1 MEQMANRARSL
12 LADSAIATVALFAA
26 FLLTAGRSVDLSP
39 ASLGGVALQALIYG
53 GVAAAYSGLFRRELS
68 PWRYVSTPDALVLA
82 RIAILTAATFLL
94 LQFAAD
100 RAHSLSRAMLAL
112 APIFQMVGA
121 ISARMLRR
129 AAHERALD
137 SFAPL
142 KSLSDRAP
150 QAPELLL
157 IGPTTAAETYL
168 RETGRRRDNTWTPVG
183 IIAPDSKEVGQQVRG
198 VCIIESIER
207 LDVALGDLR
216 RWNQYPR
223 AILFLDEPARLRGL
237 TAAQLG
243 RLKND
248 GVRLLRLPSIVDLSH
263 EDGLALLPMRD
274 ISVEELLPRDP
285 IELDRVALRS
295 LVSGRRILITGAGG
309 SIGAELSRQ
318 VAALDAG
325 HVTLLD
331 FSETALFEIDR
342 ELGET
347 FPALSRTAALVD
359 VRNANRVTDCLLAE
373 RPDLVFHAAALKH
386 VSMVERHPVEGVLTN
401 VLGTWNV
408 AEAARIAGAAQ
419 MVLIS
424 TDKAVDPSNVMG
436 ATKRL
441 AEAVIQGQQEGS
453 ETRFSAVRFGNVL
466 GSAGSVVPIFRSQI
480 DRGGPVTVTH
490 PEMARYFMTI
500 PEATQLVLHAT
511 ATCAGDMNP
520 DRARLFLLEM
530 GEPVKIMDLARQMIA
545 LSGRTPG
552 KDIEIEITGLRPGE
566 KLTEEL
572 LDGMED
578 SVPCA
583 PKVLEVVSPTVMGV
597 APAHLRRLEAI
608 AARGDTDEIRR
619 ALFDLV
625 AQIRGEK
632 PAGVPVGQV
641 DPVMPVSGPGFQA
654 REARQLQGGI
664 IVGADAVD
672 TDDALPAV
680 KEGLGHM
687 EANEAG

>member
-1 MEQMANRARSL
+1 MANRARSL
-12 LADSAIATVALFAA
+12 LADSAIATGALFAA
-26 FLLTAGRSVDLSP
+26 YLLTAGRSVDLAP
-39 ASLGGVALQALIYG
+39 ASLGAVALQALIYG
-53 GVAAAYSGLFRRELS
+53 GVAAAYTGLFRRELS

-511 ATCAGDMNP
+511 ATCADDLNP

-572 LDGMED
+572 LDEMER
-578 SVPCA
+578 SIPCA
-583 PKVLEVVSPTVMGV
+583 PKVMEVVSPTAMGV

-608 AARGDTDEIRR
+608 AARGDSDEIRR

-632 PAGVPVGQV
+632 PAGIPALRV
-641 DPVMPVSGPGFQA
+641 VSN
-654 REARQLQGGI
+654 R
-664 IVGADAVD
+664 
-672 TDDALPAV
+672 
-680 KEGLGHM
+680 
-687 EANEAG
+687 

>member
-1 MEQMANRARSL
+1 VEHMANRARSL
-12 LADSAIATVALFAA
+12 LADSAIAVAALLGA
-26 FLLTAGRSVDLSP
+26 FVLTAGRSLSFD
-39 ASLGGVALQALIYG
+39 AGVLGGVLLQSLTYG
-53 GVAAAYSGLFRRELS
+53 AVAAVYSWLFRRELS

-82 RIAILTAATFLL
+82 RIALFTAASFLL

-100 RAHSLSRAMLAL
+100 RAHDLSRAMLAL

-157 IGPTTAAETYL
+157 IGPTSAAETYL
-168 RETGRRRDNTWTPVG
+168 REAGKRRDANWTPVG
-183 IIAPDSKEVGQQVRG
+183 IIAPDAREVGQQVRG
-198 VCIIESIER
+198 VCIIESIDR
-207 LDVALGDLR
+207 LDLALADLR

-223 AILFLDEPARLRGL
+223 AILFLDEPGRLRGL

-263 EDGLALLPMRD
+263 EDGVALLPMRD

-285 IELDRVALRS
+285 IQLDRVALRT
-295 LVSGRRILITGAGG
+295 LISGRRVLITGAGG

-318 VAALDAG
+318 VAGLDAG

-347 FPALSRTAALVD
+347 FPGLSRTAALVD
-359 VRNANRVTDCLLAE
+359 VRNADRVTECLLGE

-511 ATCAGDMNP
+511 ATCADDLNP
-520 DRARLFLLEM
+520 DCARLFLLEM

-572 LDGMED
+572 LDGMEH

-583 PKVLEVVSPTVMGV
+583 PKVLEVVSPTAMGV

-608 AARGDTDEIRR
+608 AARGDGDEIRR

-632 PAGVPVGQV
+632 PAGVPALRV
-641 DPVMPVSGPGFQA
+641 VSN
-654 REARQLQGGI
+654 R
-664 IVGADAVD
+664 
-672 TDDALPAV
+672 
-680 KEGLGHM
+680 
-687 EANEAG
+687 

>member
-12 LADSAIATVALFAA
+12 LADSAIATASLFGA
-26 FLLTAGRSVDLSP
+26 FLLTSGRFVSIEADVLLGIVLQSLLYGLVAG
-39 ASLGGVALQALIYG
+39 
-53 GVAAAYSGLFRRELS
+53 AYAWIFRRELS

-82 RIAILTAATFLL
+82 RIALLTAASFLL

-100 RAHSLSRAMLAL
+100 RAHDLSRAMLAL
-112 APIFQMVGA
+112 APIFHMVGA

-157 IGPTTAAETYL
+157 IGPTAAAETYL
-168 RETGRRRDNTWTPVG
+168 REAGRRRDNTWTPVG
-183 IIAPDSKEVGQQVRG
+183 IIAPDAQEVGQQVRG

-207 LDVALGDLR
+207 LDLALADLR

-223 AILFLDEPARLRGL
+223 AILFLDEPGRLKGL

-248 GVRLLRLPSIVDLSH
+248 GVRLLRLPSIVDISH
-263 EDGLALLPMRD
+263 EDGVALLPMRD

-285 IELDRVALRS
+285 IELDREALKA
-295 LVSGRRILITGAGG
+295 LVSGRRVLITGAGG

-318 VAALDAG
+318 VAGLEAG

-347 FPALSRTAALVD
+347 FPVLSRTAALVD
-359 VRNANRVTDCLLAE
+359 VRNADRVTECLLSE

-453 ETRFSAVRFGNVL
+453 ETRYSAVRFGNVL

-511 ATCAGDMNP
+511 AACAEDLNA

-572 LDGMED
+572 LDDMERAI
-578 SVPCA
+578 PCA
-583 PKVLEVVSPTVMGV
+583 SKLLEVVSPNAMGV

-608 AARGDTDEIRR
+608 AERGDSDEIRR

-632 PAGVPVGQV
+632 PAGAP
-641 DPVMPVSGPGFQA
+641 
-654 REARQLQGGI
+654 
-664 IVGADAVD
+664 
-672 TDDALPAV
+672 ALRV
-680 KEGLGHM
+680 V
-687 EANEAG
+687 ANR

>member
-1 MEQMANRARSL
+1 MEHMANRARSL
-12 LADSAIATVALFAA
+12 LADSAIAVAALLGA
-26 FLLTAGRSVDLSP
+26 FVLTAGRSLSLD
-39 ASLGGVALQALIYG
+39 AGVLGGVLLQSLTYG
-53 GVAAAYSGLFRRELS
+53 AVAAVYSWLFRRELS

-82 RIAILTAATFLL
+82 RIALFTAASFLL

-100 RAHSLSRAMLAL
+100 RAHDLSRAMLAL

-157 IGPTTAAETYL
+157 IGPTSAAETYL
-168 RETGRRRDNTWTPVG
+168 REAGKRRDANWTPVG
-183 IIAPDSKEVGQQVRG
+183 IIAPDASEVGQQVRG
-198 VCIIESIER
+198 VCIIESIDR
-207 LDVALGDLR
+207 LDLALADLR

-223 AILFLDEPARLRGL
+223 AILFLDEPGRLRGL

-263 EDGLALLPMRD
+263 EDGVALLPMRD

-285 IELDRVALRS
+285 IQLDRVALRT
-295 LVSGRRILITGAGG
+295 LISGRRVLITGAGG

-318 VAALDAG
+318 VAGLDAG

-347 FPALSRTAALVD
+347 FPGLSRTAALVD
-359 VRNANRVTDCLLAE
+359 VRNADRVTECLLGE

-490 PEMARYFMTI
+490 PERARYFMTI

-511 ATCAGDMNP
+511 ATCADDLNP
-520 DRARLFLLEM
+520 DCARLFLLEM

-572 LDGMED
+572 LDGMEH

-583 PKVLEVVSPTVMGV
+583 PKVLEVVSPTAMGV

-608 AARGDTDEIRR
+608 AARGDGDEIRR

-632 PAGVPVGQV
+632 PAGVPALRV
-641 DPVMPVSGPGFQA
+641 VSN
-654 REARQLQGGI
+654 R
-664 IVGADAVD
+664 
-672 TDDALPAV
+672 
-680 KEGLGHM
+680 
-687 EANEAG
+687 

>member
-1 MEQMANRARSL
+1 MEHMANRARSL
-12 LADSAIATVALFAA
+12 LADSAIAVAALLGA
-26 FLLTAGRSVDLSP
+26 FVLTAGRSLSFD
-39 ASLGGVALQALIYG
+39 AGVLGGVLLQSLTYG
-53 GVAAAYSGLFRRELS
+53 AVAAVYSWLFRRELS

-82 RIAILTAATFLL
+82 RIALFTAASFLL

-100 RAHSLSRAMLAL
+100 RAHDLSRAMLAL

-157 IGPTTAAETYL
+157 IGPTSAAETYL
-168 RETGRRRDNTWTPVG
+168 REAGKRRDANWTPVG
-183 IIAPDSKEVGQQVRG
+183 IIAPDAREVGQQVRG
-198 VCIIESIER
+198 VCIIESIDR
-207 LDVALGDLR
+207 LDLALADLR

-223 AILFLDEPARLRGL
+223 AILFLDEPGRLRGL

-263 EDGLALLPMRD
+263 EDGVALLPMRD

-285 IELDRVALRS
+285 IQLDRVALRT
-295 LVSGRRILITGAGG
+295 LISGRRVLITGAGG

-318 VAALDAG
+318 VAGLDAG

-347 FPALSRTAALVD
+347 YPDLSKRAVLCD
-359 VRNANRVTDCLLAE
+359 VRNAARLTGWFNDQK
-373 RPDLVFHAAALKH
+373 PDLVFHAAALKH

-511 ATCAGDMNP
+511 ATCADDLNP
-520 DRARLFLLEM
+520 DCARLFLLEM

-572 LDGMED
+572 LDGMEH

-583 PKVLEVVSPTVMGV
+583 PKVLEVVSPTAMGV

-608 AARGDTDEIRR
+608 AARGDGDEIRR

-632 PAGVPVGQV
+632 PAGVPALRV
-641 DPVMPVSGPGFQA
+641 VSN
-654 REARQLQGGI
+654 R
-664 IVGADAVD
+664 
-672 TDDALPAV
+672 
-680 KEGLGHM
+680 
-687 EANEAG
+687 

>member
-1 MEQMANRARSL
+1 MANRARSL
-12 LADSAIATVALFAA
+12 LADSAIATAALFGA
-26 FLLTAGRSVDLSP
+26 FLLTAGRSTAVSADV
-39 ASLGGVALQALIYG
+39 AGAVALQALTYG
-53 GVAAAYSGLFRRELS
+53 LVAAGYSWLFRRELS

-82 RIAILTAATFLL
+82 RISLLTAATFLL

-100 RAHSLSRAMLAL
+100 RAHDLSRAMLAL
-112 APIFQMVGA
+112 APIFQLGGV

-142 KSLSDRAP
+142 KSLSDRTP

-157 IGPTTAAETYL
+157 IGPTAAAETYL
-168 RETGRRRDNTWTPVG
+168 RETGRRRDAAWTPVG
-183 IIAPDSKEVGQQVRG
+183 IIAPDSSEVGQQVRG
-198 VCIIESIER
+198 VCIIESIDR
-207 LDVALGDLR
+207 LEAALADLR

-223 AILFLDEPARLRGL
+223 AILFLDEPGRLRGL

-263 EDGLALLPMRD
+263 EDSLALLPMRD

-285 IELDRVALRS
+285 IELDRVALRA
-295 LVSGRRILITGAGG
+295 LVSGRRVLITGAGG

-318 VAALDAG
+318 VAGLDAG

-347 FPALSRTAALVD
+347 SPNLSRTAALVD
-359 VRNANRVTDCLLAE
+359 VRNPDRVTECLLAE

-490 PEMARYFMTI
+490 PDMARYFMTI

-511 ATCAGDMNP
+511 ATCADDLNP

-572 LDGMED
+572 LDDMEQ
-578 SVPCA
+578 SIPCA
-583 PKVLEVVSPTVMGV
+583 PKVMEVVSPTALGV

-608 AARGDTDEIRR
+608 AARGDSDEIRR

-632 PAGVPVGQV
+632 PAGIPALRV
-641 DPVMPVSGPGFQA
+641 VSN
-654 REARQLQGGI
+654 R
-664 IVGADAVD
+664 
-672 TDDALPAV
+672 
-680 KEGLGHM
+680 
-687 EANEAG
+687 

>member
-1 MEQMANRARSL
+1 MEHMANRARSL
-12 LADSAIATVALFAA
+12 LADSAIAVAALLGA
-26 FLLTAGRSVDLSP
+26 FVLTAGRSLSLD
-39 ASLGGVALQALIYG
+39 AGVLGAVLLQSLTYG
-53 GVAAAYSGLFRRELS
+53 AVAAVYSWLFRRELS

-82 RIAILTAATFLL
+82 RIALFTAASFLL

-100 RAHSLSRAMLAL
+100 RAHDLSRAMLAL

-157 IGPTTAAETYL
+157 IGPTSAAETYL
-168 RETGRRRDNTWTPVG
+168 REAGKRRDANWTPVG
-183 IIAPDSKEVGQQVRG
+183 IIAPDASEVGQQVRG
-198 VCIIESIER
+198 VCIIESIDR
-207 LDVALGDLR
+207 LDLALADLR

-223 AILFLDEPARLRGL
+223 AILFLDEPGRLRGL

-263 EDGLALLPMRD
+263 EDGVALLPMRD

-285 IELDRVALRS
+285 IQLDRVALRT
-295 LVSGRRILITGAGG
+295 LISGRRVLITGAGG

-318 VAALDAG
+318 VAGLDAG

-347 FPALSRTAALVD
+347 FPGLSRTAALVD
-359 VRNANRVTDCLLAE
+359 VRNADRVTECLLGE

-511 ATCAGDMNP
+511 ATCADDLNP
-520 DRARLFLLEM
+520 DCARLFLLEM
-530 GEPVKIMDLARQMIA
+530 GEPVKIIDLARQMIA

-572 LDGMED
+572 LDGMEH

-583 PKVLEVVSPTVMGV
+583 PKVLEVVSPTAMGV

-608 AARGDTDEIRR
+608 AARGDGDEIRR

-632 PAGVPVGQV
+632 PAGVPALRV
-641 DPVMPVSGPGFQA
+641 VSN
-654 REARQLQGGI
+654 R
-664 IVGADAVD
+664 
-672 TDDALPAV
+672 
-680 KEGLGHM
+680 
-687 EANEAG
+687 